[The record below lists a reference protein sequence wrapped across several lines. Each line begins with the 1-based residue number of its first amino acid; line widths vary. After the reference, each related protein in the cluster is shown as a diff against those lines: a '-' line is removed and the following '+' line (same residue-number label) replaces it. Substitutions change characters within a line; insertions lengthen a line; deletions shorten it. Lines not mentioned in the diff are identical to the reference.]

1 MKLIILFRKPF
12 TIENLDYYLNELAKD
27 YAKLTKRNKVPI
39 EIIVVGGASVLI
51 NYGFRDS
58 TNDVDAIINWG
69 FLNQSIKNIS
79 QKFDLEKNWLNSD
92 FIQTKSYTPK
102 LIEFSTF
109 YKCFQKILNVRTV
122 KSEYLIAMK
131 MVSGRVYKNDLS
143 DIVGILLAEHQ
154 MGNYINRE
162 KIEKSIFELYGS
174 LNIVHE
180 DIYKSVYRIL
190 DKGNLN
196 EIYNFYLESEKNA
209 KEQILQLRN
218 LNDNI
223 LVENDFTD
231 FSDIFMNFLNYQD
244 L

>member
-39 EIIVVGGASVLI
+39 EIVIVGGASILI
-51 NYGFRDS
+51 NYEFRNS

-92 FIQTKSYTPK
+92 FIKTRSYTPK

-154 MGNYINRE
+154 KGNNINIY
-162 KIEKSIFELYGS
+162 KIEKSICELYGS

-180 DIYKSVYRIL
+180 DIYKSVYRVL
-190 DKGNLN
+190 EKGNLN

-209 KEQILQLRN
+209 KEQMLQLRN

-231 FSDIFMNFLNYQD
+231 FSDIFMNIFNYED
-244 L
+244 S

>member
-39 EIIVVGGASVLI
+39 EIVIVGGASVLI
-51 NYGFRDS
+51 NYGFRNS

-69 FLNQSIKNIS
+69 FLDQSIKNIS

-154 MGNYINRE
+154 KGNKINIY
-162 KIEKSIFELYGS
+162 KIEKSICELYGS

-180 DIYKSVYRIL
+180 DIYKSVYRVL
-190 DKGNLN
+190 EKGNLN

-209 KEQILQLRN
+209 KVQMLQLRS

-223 LVENDFTD
+223 ILEKDFID
-231 FSDIFMNFLNYQD
+231 ISDIFMNIFNYED
-244 L
+244 S

>member
-1 MKLIILFRKPF
+1 VKLIILFRKPF

-27 YAKLTKRNKVPI
+27 YFDIVFPSKVPI
-39 EIIVVGGASVLI
+39 EIIVVGGASVII

-109 YKCFQKILNVRTV
+109 YKCYQRILNVRTV

-143 DIVGILLAEHQ
+143 DIVGILLAEQ
-154 MGNYINRE
+154 QKGNTINKE
-162 KIEKSIFELYGS
+162 KIEKSIYQLYGS
-174 LNIVHE
+174 LRIVHE

-190 DKGNLN
+190 NKGNLN
-196 EIYNFYLESEKNA
+196 EIYKFYLESEKNA
-209 KEQILQLRN
+209 KEQML
-218 LNDNI
+218 
-223 LVENDFTD
+223 
-231 FSDIFMNFLNYQD
+231 
-244 L
+244 